1 MKNTFKFLAITVTA
15 ILVSCS
21 KSNDSS
27 PQPAKYFVTT
37 LAGIPGSQGDINGNA
52 TVAKLFSPDAIAV
65 DGDGTVYV
73 GDNNHKIKTITTAGF
88 VSRYI
93 GSTQGDVNGVGAN
106 AKLDSPAGLAFNQV
120 GLLTIS
126 HRNNIKSVSIL
137 GGTTT
142 FVGSSSGNNQLN
154 GMAAKLNYP
163 SGICYDTQGNLYVA
177 DSNNH
182 VIKKYNSSGGFIA
195 STNSNLL
202 LIPLG
207 ICIYGNYIYVASW
220 NTDTIVRFDLNL
232 TNGINFAGSTVGDLD
247 GNGIN
252 ARLNGP
258 KGICVDSQGNLYVTD
273 SRNCKIKKIT
283 PNGDV
288 VTISGN
294 SSCYAEGNGI
304 TAKFNYPS
312 GIYYFNNKLYV
323 SDTSNHCIRVISNL

>member
-1 MKNTFKFLAITVTA
+1 MKNTIKFLAIAVIA
-15 ILVSCS
+15 ILGSCS
-21 KSNDSS
+21 KSNDSAQ
-27 PQPAKYFVTT
+27 QPTKYVVTT
-37 LAGIPGSQGDINGNA
+37 LAGIPGIQGDINGNA
-52 TVAKLFSPDAIAV
+52 TVAKLFSPVAIAV
-65 DGDGTVYV
+65 EGNGTVYV
-73 GDNNHKIKTITTAGF
+73 GDNNHKIKTITPAGV
-88 VSRYI
+88 VSSYI
-93 GSTQGDVNGVGAN
+93 GSTQGDVDGVGAN
-106 AKLDSPAGLAFNQV
+106 AKLNSPAGLVFNN
-120 GLLTIS
+120 GFLTIS
-126 HRNNIKSVSIL
+126 HRNNIKNVSVL

-142 FVGSSSGNNQLN
+142 FIGSSSGNNQLN
-154 GMAAKLNYP
+154 GTAAKLSYP

-182 VIKKYNSSGGFIA
+182 VIKKYNSSGAFIA
-195 STNSNLL
+195 STITNSL